1 MDRAV
6 ETLLGTSG
14 RLSELHQLGFFFF
27 FFMQIKGDDN
37 QKRTNKKRD

>member
-27 FFMQIKGDDN
+27 FYADQ
-37 QKRTNKKRD
+37 RRR

>member
-27 FFMQIKGDDN
+27 MQIKGDDN